1 MDTINLVMTAI
12 GTLGFPIVACCAL
25 FVQTNKLSENHRE
38 ETKQLADA
46 INNNTLALTKLM
58 ERIGNEDK

>member
-1 MDTINLVMTAI
+1 MDTINLVISAI

-25 FVQTNKLSENHRE
+25 FMQTNRLSENHKE

-58 ERIGNEDK
+58 ERMGNED